1 MKFIDDLKDQN
12 IHSILKKSK
21 IYSILFLFNLSV
33 KIEGDR
39 NVPYKEYLE
48 M

>member
-1 MKFIDDLKDQN
+1 MRFIDDQN
-12 IHSILKKSK
+12 IHSILKKNK
-21 IYSILFLFNLSV
+21 IYSILFIFNLSV

-39 NVPYKEYLE
+39 YVPYKEYLE